1 MPNRRSVLQGAVS
14 GLLLTGAGLGTS
26 RARAD
31 LPQGA
36 LDSALLEALPGK
48 KPLIKRAYRP
58 PNYETPLAGF
68 ASPITPNDQFFVRWH
83 ESDIPEIDADTWTLK
98 VSGDGVAH
106 ELTLSLAQLKQEFEA
121 VEIVAVCQCAGN
133 RRGLSDPHVPGVQWG
148 SGAIG
153 NARWK
158 GARLRDILTRAG
170 MKNDTVE
177 VAYHGGDRG
186 PLDATP
192 AFIKS
197 LPSWKA

>member
-14 GLLLTGAGLGTS
+14 GLLLTGTGLG
-26 RARAD
+26 AAQAD

-36 LDSALLEALPGK
+36 LDSEVLEPLPGK
-48 KPLIKRAYRP
+48 RPLIKRAYRP

-83 ESDIPEIDADTWTLK
+83 LSNIPEIDANTWTLK
-98 VSGDGVAH
+98 VGGENVEHA
-106 ELTLSLAQLKQEFEA
+106 LTLSFEELKQEFEA

-133 RRGLSDPHVPGVQWG
+133 RRGYSDPHVPGVQWG

-158 GARLRDILTRAG
+158 GARLRDILARAG
-170 MKNDTVE
+170 IKNDTVE
-177 VAYHGGDRG
+177 LAFHGGDRAA
-186 PLDATP
+186 LDAT
-192 AFIKS
+192 
-197 LPSWKA
+197 